1 MDRLEFELKNYMSV
15 IRIDVSS
22 NTGKDIRRR
31 YQGELVPTFIVF
43 DMYGNEVWRQSGKVP
58 ELAEILI
65 LGL

>member
-43 DMYGNEVWRQSGKVP
+43 DMYAIF
-58 ELAEILI
+58 LYHH
-65 LGL
+65 